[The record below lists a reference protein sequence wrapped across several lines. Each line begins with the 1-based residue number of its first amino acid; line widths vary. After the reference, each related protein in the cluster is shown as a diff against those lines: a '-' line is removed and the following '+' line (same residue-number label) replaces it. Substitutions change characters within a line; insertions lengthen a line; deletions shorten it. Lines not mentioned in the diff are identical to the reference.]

1 MPFACPLPSLED
13 RWLPE
18 RRPGTARPAAASRRP
33 HSGRRGRRGRCR
45 PARAAAVGRG
55 RRTRP
60 VRPPHRPARPL
71 LPAAA
76 LPGLGH
82 LAGLEYGCSGA
93 WNQEWSVRPTGGGW
107 SVLVARHSGKCLAV
121 AANAVEP
128 GAARVQEPCGAG
140 AGQRFRIG

>member
-18 RRPGTARPAAASRRP
+18 RRPGTARPAAASQRP
-33 HSGRRGRRGRCR
+33 SRS
-45 PARAAAVGRG
+45 AAAAE
-55 RRTRP
+55 P
-60 VRPPHRPARPL
+60 APSARPPHRPARPL

-107 SVLVARHSGKCLAV
+107 SALVARHSGKCLAV

-128 GAARVQEPCGAG
+128 GAALVQEPCGAG